1 MDVNVEETC
10 PTCHGQGKIKSSF
23 LFTDQ
28 LESKIDTMVNKIG
41 IKRFYLH
48 VHPYVAAYINKGV
61 FSMKMQWQL
70 KYGLGVHIVPS
81 QKLAF
86 LQYEFYDAKHQFID
100 MQEEIESTLQ

>member
-1 MDVNVEETC
+1 
-10 PTCHGQGKIKSSF
+10 
-23 LFTDQ
+23 
-28 LESKIDTMVNKIG
+28 MVNKIG

-61 FSMKMQWQL
+61 FSLKMQWQL
-70 KYGLGVHIVPS
+70 KYGLGVHIVAS

-86 LQYEFYDAKHQFID
+86 LQYEFYDTRKQFID

>member
-1 MDVNVEETC
+1 M
-10 PTCHGQGKIKSSF
+10 KSSF

-28 LESKIDTMVNKIG
+28 LERKIDTMVNKIG

-48 VHPYVAAYINKGV
+48 VHLYVAAYINKGV

-86 LQYEFYDAKHQFID
+86 LQYEFYDTKQQFID